1 MDDKSQT
8 TEALAQTI
16 RLAYYTE
23 LCRKPPNSFVMREW
37 GLLVTIERAPWLA
50 AARAADAHFNPPPRL
65 CDIDYVNA
73 YHCRSE
79 ACRKSGSCTGAR
91 ETATNAE

>member
-1 MDDKSQT
+1 MSDPTQTARLSQNPASNDAAKRDIQT

-23 LCRKPPNSFVMREW
+23 LCRKPPNSFVMRDW

-50 AARAADAHFNPPPRL
+50 AAKAVEAEFNVR
-65 CDIDYVNA
+65 
-73 YHCRSE
+73 
-79 ACRKSGSCTGAR
+79 
-91 ETATNAE
+91 